1 MAMQQNTDHIQTTHI
16 GSLPRPHRL
25 LDILKAKYGR
35 QPYDETELNST
46 LAQAVAECVR
56 NQVECGIDI
65 VTDGEYSKPGFFTYI
80 RERFDGF
87 EARPNQKLI
96 LFQKEVSAFP
106 DYYAQY
112 FKEAM
117 MGGAILPIVPVVCT
131 GPLKYK
137 GEEKLQIDI
146 ANVKAAAKVA
156 KVPDHH
162 VFLPATAPSGV
173 GINEYYK
180 NDEQYFHALATELN
194 REYRAIIA
202 AGILLQVDDPFLP
215 DIFVEPGF
223 DEKQKKRRAEIYV
236 EATNEALSGIAA
248 ERVRFHT
255 CYGINEGPRIHES
268 NLPEIIEYVLKINAG
283 SFSFEAANPR
293 HEHEY
298 HLFERVKLPE
308 GKVLCP
314 GVITHASN
322 IVEHPEWIAERLIRF
337 AKLVGRENVMAGADC
352 GFSSQALY
360 KTEVH
365 PPVVWEKFKAMRQA
379 DSLATKLLW
388 NLPAECGGERV
399 TEKILC
405 QRHVRFTPKSGH
417 RNSAAKCL
425 LCAKSRHPPHSITS
439 SARPSNGSGK
449 VRPRVLAVFRLMTSS

>member
-1 MAMQQNTDHIQTTHI
+1 MAVQQNTDHIQTTHI
-16 GSLPRPHRL
+16 GSLPRPHKL
-25 LDILKAKYGR
+25 LDLLKAKYGR
-35 QPYDETELNST
+35 QPYNEAELNSA
-46 LAQAVAECVR
+46 LAQAVVDCVR
-56 NQVECGIDI
+56 KQVECGIEI

-106 DYYAQY
+106 EYYAEY
-112 FKEAM
+112 FKKAM
-117 MGGAILPIVPVVCT
+117 MGGVILPIAPVVCT
-131 GPLKYK
+131 KPVKYR
-137 GEEKLQIDI
+137 GDEKLQIDI
-146 ANVKAAAKVA
+146 ANVKAAAKA
-156 KVPDHH
+156 AGVPDHH

-180 NDEQYFHALATELN
+180 SDEEYMHALAVELN
-194 REYRAIIA
+194 KEYRAIVA
-202 AGILLQVDDPFLP
+202 AGILVQVDDPFLP
-215 DIFVEPGF
+215 DIFVEPGLD
-223 DEKQKKRRAEIYV
+223 DEQKRRRAQIYV
-236 EATNEALSGIAA
+236 EATNVALSGIPA

-255 CYGINEGPRIHES
+255 CYGINQGPRIHES
-268 NLPEIIEYVLKINAG
+268 SLTEIIEYVLKINAG

-298 HLFERVKLPE
+298 HLFERVKLPD

-322 IVEHPEWIAERLIRF
+322 IVEHPEWIAERLVRF

-365 PPVVWEKFKAMRQA
+365 PTVVWEKFKALRQGA
-379 DSLATKLLW
+379 DLATKQLW
-388 NLPAECGGERV
+388 N
-399 TEKILC
+399 
-405 QRHVRFTPKSGH
+405 
-417 RNSAAKCL
+417 
-425 LCAKSRHPPHSITS
+425 
-439 SARPSNGSGK
+439 
-449 VRPRVLAVFRLMTSS
+449 